1 MINKTFL
8 SISLVCMSLLP
19 GFIHAKESIN
29 DKIISAIEKSDRVM
43 VKRLLSRMGN
53 ELTRK
58 DKKEFL
64 ESAID
69 TIDDRIENVSFKKSY
84 LDLAKFFV
92 GVPLSAVG
100 TLLLGV
106 VVKTGMSKNSSD
118 KEYLVVGIGAS
129 ALMLIPGLYL
139 TVKGWQCSTASARVT
154 AAEQVEELI
163 KESVPTDTL

>member
-19 GFIHAKESIN
+19 GFIQAKESIN

-43 VKRLLSRMGN
+43 VKRLLSRMGS
-53 ELTRK
+53 ELTPK

-69 TIDDRIENVSFKKSY
+69 TIDDCLENVSLKKSR

-92 GVPLSAVG
+92 GVPLSAAGVCIG
-100 TLLLGV
+100 GLSVIGFMKGGAKDVSTLAALL
-106 VVKTGMSKNSSD
+106 S
-118 KEYLVVGIGAS
+118 GIA
-129 ALMLIPGLYL
+129 LIPGLYL
-139 TVKGWQCSTASARVT
+139 TVKGWQCSTASERVT

-163 KESVPTDTL
+163 KESVPADTL